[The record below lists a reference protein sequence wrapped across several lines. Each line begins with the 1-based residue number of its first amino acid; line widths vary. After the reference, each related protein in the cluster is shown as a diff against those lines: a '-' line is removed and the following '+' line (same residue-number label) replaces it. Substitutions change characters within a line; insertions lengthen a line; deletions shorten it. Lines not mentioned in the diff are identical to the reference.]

1 MAITGARR
9 GIAKRL
15 AASGRHALR
24 TGIGYGWR
32 VGAITMLNMIV
43 GGALIAAG
51 AFTSLA
57 GRPRSWE
64 RLSGLAIAGIGVA
77 VVVAAYG

>member
-1 MAITGARR
+1 MGAR
-9 GIAKRL
+9 
-15 AASGRHALR
+15 ALS
-24 TGIGYGWR
+24 TGTGHGWR
-32 VGAITMLNMIV
+32 VGAITMLNIIV

-64 RLSGLAIAGIGVA
+64 RLSGFAIAGIGVA
-77 VVVAAYG
+77 VVVAAYGWI

>member
-1 MAITGARR
+1 
-9 GIAKRL
+9 
-15 AASGRHALR
+15 
-24 TGIGYGWR
+24 
-32 VGAITMLNMIV
+32 MLNMIV

-64 RLSGLAIAGIGVA
+64 RLSGFAIAGIGVA
-77 VVVAAYG
+77 VVVAAYGWI